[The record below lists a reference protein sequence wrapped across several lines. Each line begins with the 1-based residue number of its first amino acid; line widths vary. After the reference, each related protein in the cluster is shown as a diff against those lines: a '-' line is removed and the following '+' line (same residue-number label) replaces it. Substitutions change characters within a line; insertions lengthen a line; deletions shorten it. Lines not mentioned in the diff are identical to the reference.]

1 MKKFSVVCR
10 QDDRSEAL
18 SKQLIDAL
26 SKHLKY
32 DQKNPELVIVI
43 GGDGKL
49 LSAAAMFMDKIES
62 VKFVVLNTGRLGFSA
77 DYHAHEIE
85 DLIAAIKSDN
95 YKVETANLLD
105 VTIFHNNGKKQNLLA
120 LNEFRIEDRNHTCDV
135 DVYINTDFFENFRGN
150 GICISTPFGS
160 TAYNRSLGGA
170 IIDPELN
177 VLQVT
182 EIAGLSNRMTHPLG
196 NSLII
201 PSNNYVEI
209 FQNPLS
215 ENKFI
220 IGIDNYS
227 ENLDNFIKIRI
238 KTSDKKIQFAR
249 YRDYRFYQR
258 IQDAFMK

>member
-1 MKKFSVVCR
+1 MKKFTVACR
-10 QDDRSEAL
+10 QDERSEAL
-18 SKQLIDAL
+18 SKQLIEAL
-26 SKHLKY
+26 SKHLIY
-32 DQKNPELVIVI
+32 DQDNPELVIVV

-49 LSAAAMFMDKIES
+49 LSAVAKFIDQIDNL
-62 VKFVVLNTGRLGFSA
+62 KFVVLNTGRLGFSA

-95 YKVETANLLD
+95 YTVETANFLE
-105 VTIFHNNGKKQNLLA
+105 VIIYHNNGKKQTHLA

-150 GICISTPFGS
+150 GICVSTPFGS

-170 IIDPELN
+170 IIDPDLN

-182 EIAGLSNRMTHPLG
+182 EIAGLNNRMTHTLS

-209 FQNPLS
+209 FQNPLA

-220 IGIDNYS
+220 IGVDNYS

-238 KTSDKKIQFAR
+238 QTSNKKIQFAR

-258 IQDAFMK
+258 IQDAFIK